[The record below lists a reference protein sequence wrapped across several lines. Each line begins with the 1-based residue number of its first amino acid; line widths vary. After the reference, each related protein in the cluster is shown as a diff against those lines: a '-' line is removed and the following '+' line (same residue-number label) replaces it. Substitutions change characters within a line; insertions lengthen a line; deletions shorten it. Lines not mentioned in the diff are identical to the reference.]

1 MKRLLK
7 YLKDYTRESI
17 LAPLF
22 KLLEAGFELFVPL
35 VMAKIIDQGIANRDG
50 GTILRM
56 GLCLVLLASV

>member
-7 YLKDYTRESI
+7 YLKDYTKESI

-35 VMAKIIDQGIANRDG
+35 LIYIRTGESAAARAAA
-50 GTILRM
+50 
-56 GLCLVLLASV
+56 CAPS